1 MPHLKNG
8 ILFHKSFA
16 SLFFEKKA
24 QGRKPKPPDPRLLI
38 AKCLPSAETS
48 GLTLI
53 HLRSKA
59 IACPI
64 IYI

>member
-1 MPHLKNG
+1 MK
-8 ILFHKSFA
+8 
-16 SLFFEKKA
+16 KKA
-24 QGRKPKPPDPRLLI
+24 QGRKPKPPAPRLLI

-53 HLRSKA
+53 YLRSKA